1 MCGFFLC
8 CIIIIEIGVCVM
20 YYLFVASKAIEMDSY
35 EEFLNTVIVD
45 EFYFEAISNT
55 KGFIETALPIS
66 EVLLSQ
72 INLMNE
78 DLGVAISFLG
88 TPNLD
93 DLAYH
98 LVDTI
103 LVRKSSGYLSLSDAC
118 TLALMNKDT
127 YVREKLLSYFDKID
141 KELLDNIISF
151 IQHGCNA
158 LATSRDLYLH
168 RNTMNYRLS
177 RFSEVT
183 GLDLRCNE
191 HIQLIHLYSL
201 IKENVTII

>member
-1 MCGFFLC
+1 MCELWLC
-8 CIIIIEIGVCVM
+8 CIIMIGIGVSGM
-20 YYLFVASKAIEMDSY
+20 YYLFVASKEIDMEYY

-45 EFYFEAISNT
+45 EFYFEAKSNT
-55 KGFIETALPIS
+55 QGYIETALPIS

-72 INLMNE
+72 FNLMNE
-78 DLGVAISFLG
+78 DLGVSISFLG

-93 DLAYH
+93 VLSYH
-98 LVDTI
+98 LVETI
-103 LVRKSSGYLSLSDAC
+103 LSKKSSGYISLADAC
-118 TLALMNKDT
+118 TLALINQDGFVK
-127 YVREKLLSYFDKID
+127 EKLVSYFDAVD
-141 KELLDNIISF
+141 KELLENIISF

-177 RFSEVT
+177 RFSDIT
-183 GLDLRCNE
+183 GLDLRCSE

-201 IKENVTII
+201 LKENGTII